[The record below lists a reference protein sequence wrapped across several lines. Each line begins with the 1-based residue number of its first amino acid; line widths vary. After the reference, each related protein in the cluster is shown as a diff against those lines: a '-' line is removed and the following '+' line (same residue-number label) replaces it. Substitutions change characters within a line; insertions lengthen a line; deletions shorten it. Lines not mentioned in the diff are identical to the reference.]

1 MGLMTAIERDDLLQ
15 ASKQNVLTIW
25 VSSLLQ
31 N

>member
-15 ASKQNVLTIW
+15 ANKQNILTIW
-25 VSSLLQ
+25 VSQLLQ